1 MPPTSVPHSD
11 QHGALSPRSSGNNR
25 FPGVANRQRK
35 DEPGPYPV
43 EDGKGVPGVGISKGK
58 DAKHLA
64 EPGLLDFKKPKA
76 GKERGKTLDR
86 KRFP

>member
-1 MPPTSVPHSD
+1 MLPT
-11 QHGALSPRSSGNNR
+11 GRE
-25 FPGVANRQRK
+25 K
-35 DEPGPYPV
+35 TEPGPYPV